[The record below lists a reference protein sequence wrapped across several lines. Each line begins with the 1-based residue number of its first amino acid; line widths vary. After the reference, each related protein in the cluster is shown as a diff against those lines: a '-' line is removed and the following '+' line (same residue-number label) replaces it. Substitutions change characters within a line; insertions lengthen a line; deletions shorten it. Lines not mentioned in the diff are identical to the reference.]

1 MDPRL
6 GTAIIVVVGVP
17 AVLIGYI
24 YGTELVLRLVPDRQ
38 RATLRPWLWLLPA
51 FLFLGVFLV

>member
-6 GTAIIVVVGVP
+6 VTAVIVLVGVP

-24 YGTELVLRLVPDRQ
+24 WLTEQVLHAVR
-38 RATLRPWLWLLPA
+38 
-51 FLFLGVFLV
+51 

>member
-6 GTAIIVVVGVP
+6 GTAVIVLVGVP

-24 YGTELVLRLVPDRQ
+24 WLTEKLLKVFGERIRPR
-38 RATLRPWLWLLPA
+38 LRPWLWLAPALA
-51 FLFLGVFLV
+51 FLTVFLV